1 MNKIN
6 ISLVLAGAVVLPLI
20 SGCNGSSMPYST
32 VSPMVV
38 PASGAGASRN
48 VTLTPQAIPGIP
60 RANNHN
66 TTGGYAPS
74 NVQTQFKID
83 VAEGT
88 KEINVIRDSAD
99 PFVITKPY
107 MLKNA
112 DPYAVRNY
120 LEAAV
125 GAKSINASPAQVTA
139 VKFSDGA
146 GAVLVSAEE
155 YRFKDSEHG
164 KGIDGIVASLDRPG
178 LNYMPEANAYLYFP
192 RISRASNLKDML
204 LKVGSSSLDPQ
215 FEIAPGTITVD
226 AELNALVI
234 KAPKWNWEDMRAML
248 QKYDRAIP
256 EFKVTYRVLEIFA
269 ENDDR
274 IGVDFQSWKNNEGV
288 DLFST
293 GVVAR
298 RNWGTFFSSA
308 IEGNGSSRTSY
319 WNFNPKWNTR
329 YLDFMTSIG
338 KAKCLAQG
346 ELVVQNRKS
355 SAIQV
360 ASGFF
365 YDRTYYIAGATSI
378 AEGTTE
384 FAYTMPN
391 PDTILRESTSKIV
404 PIDKLNQAFAAAGVD
419 SYLTKAGYTMR
430 VMGTQVGTATYYD
443 AIARKNYQ
451 TLLAAG
457 NPVGS
462 NGVPVST
469 LLAQIDEKKAA
480 ALAAKTAAETAGKK
494 AAEAAAAGDKESYEA
509 YLAQSDKY
517 AADAADLVAEA
528 TAIGEIASAYSMKAV
543 NADQAAILANT
554 TTSALSKY
562 LTGYVDATG
571 NRYSGN
577 YYRDNY
583 AYVDAAPGIIH
594 GWLQYPMV
602 TDGFQFNLKVS
613 PVITG
618 KAASMTFEMQGNS
631 LMGWNSDGSARRS
644 NSNISTT
651 VQLPYSGQ
659 EFVLGG
665 VRKSESVRSNSG
677 LPFFKDLPVIGRAF
691 STESE
696 SIKQSQLVVIA
707 KVEYSNPD
715 SFAGAEIRE
724 NLGKIVK
731 GVNKGMNSRVGNM
744 FFGQYG
750 IDSDRPAREERLND
764 VGNKI
769 NDEFKTVK

>member
-6 ISLVLAGAVVLPLI
+6 MSFMLATAVMLPLL
-20 SGCNGSSMPYST
+20 SGCNSSQPVSRISPVAIPSGSGNGT
-32 VSPMVV
+32 
-38 PASGAGASRN
+38 RN
-48 VTLTPQAIPGIP
+48 IAVTPQAIPGTP
-60 RANNHN
+60 RSNNHA

-74 NVQTQFKID
+74 NVQAQLKINVSD
-83 VAEGT
+83 GT
-88 KEINVIRDSAD
+88 KEIKVIRDNND

-107 MLKNA
+107 ILKNA
-112 DPYAVRNY
+112 DPYAVRSY

-139 VKFSDGA
+139 VKFADGA

-155 YRFKDSEHG
+155 YRFSDSEEG
-164 KGIDGIVASLDRPG
+164 KGIDGIVASLDRKG
-178 LNYMPEANAYLYFP
+178 LSYLPDADAYIYFP
-192 RISRASNLKDML
+192 RISRAANLRDML
-204 LKVGSSSLDPQ
+204 LNVGSSALDPE
-215 FEIAPGTITVD
+215 FEVSPGTITVD
-226 AELNALVI
+226 GELNALVI
-234 KAPKWNWEDMRAML
+234 KASKWNWQDMLTML
-248 QKYDRAIP
+248 KQYDKPIP
-256 EFKVTYRVLEIFA
+256 EFKITYRVLEIFA

-293 GVVAR
+293 GVVTR

-308 IEGNGSSRTSY
+308 IENSGSNRTSY

-346 ELVVQNRKS
+346 EMVVQNRKA

-360 ASGFF
+360 NSGFF
-365 YDRTYYIAGATSI
+365 YDRTYYTAGAKTI
-378 AEGTTE
+378 AEGCGE
-384 FAYTMPN
+384 FAYADIN
-391 PDTILRESTSKIV
+391 PDTILRESTSKIA
-404 PIDKLNQAFAAAGVD
+404 PIDKLNEAYANAGYPA
-419 SYLTKAGYTMR
+419 YLTKAGYTMR

-457 NPVGS
+457 FQPIYGADGS
-462 NGVPVST
+462 PLDKNTGMSIT
-469 LLAQIDEKKAA
+469 ELQTQYGTALAKGDTATA
-480 ALAAKTAAETAGKK
+480 ALYGE
-494 AAEAAAAGDKESYEA
+494 
-509 YLAQSDKY
+509 YLKNFQLMTQTIDS
-517 AADAADLVAEA
+517 
-528 TAIGEIASAYSMKAV
+528 T
-543 NADQAAILANT
+543 NAAIMANQS
-554 TTSALSKY
+554 TSGLSKW

-571 NRYSGN
+571 NRYTGN
-577 YYRDNY
+577 YYREDY
-583 AYVDAAPGIIH
+583 GYVDAAPGIIH

-602 TDGFQFNLKVS
+602 TNGFQFNLTVS

-618 KAASMTFEMQGNS
+618 KAATMKFDMNGKS
-631 LMGWNSDGSARRS
+631 LLGWNSDGSARRS
-644 NSNISTT
+644 NSEISTT
-651 VQLPYSGQ
+651 VQLPYTEQ

-665 VRKSESVRSNSG
+665 IRKSEAVRGNTG
-677 LPFFKDLPVIGRAF
+677 LPFFKDLPVIGRIF

-707 KVEYSNPD
+707 KVEYSKPD

-731 GVNKGMNSRVGNM
+731 GVNKGMNSKVGNM

-750 IDSDRPAREERLND
+750 LDDDRAARNERLD
-764 VGNKI
+764 RIGNEI
-769 NDEFKTVK
+769 NDEYKEIR

>member
-1 MNKIN
+1 MNKFN
-6 ISLVLAGAVVLPLI
+6 ISLILAGAIVLPAI
-20 SGCNGSSMPYST
+20 SGCNSGEMPST
-32 VSPMVV
+32 SVAPMVV
-38 PASGAGASRN
+38 PSGIGSN
-48 VTLTPQAIPGIP
+48 GGITVTPQAIPGIA
-60 RANNHN
+60 RSNNHAV
-66 TTGGYAPS
+66 TGGYAPS
-74 NVQTQFKID
+74 NVQAQLKINVSD
-83 VAEGT
+83 GT
-88 KEINVIRDSAD
+88 KEIKVIRDNAD
-99 PFVITKPY
+99 PFVITKSY

-125 GAKSINASPAQVTA
+125 GSKSINASPAQVTA

-164 KGIDGIVASLDRPG
+164 KGIDGIVKTLDRPG
-178 LNYMPEANAYLYFP
+178 LNYMPSADAYLYFP
-192 RISRASNLKDML
+192 RISRASNLKEML

-248 QKYDRAIP
+248 KQYDRPVP
-256 EFKVTYRVLEIFA
+256 EFKITYRVLEIFA

-346 ELVVQNRKS
+346 EMVVQNRKS

-360 ASGFF
+360 SSGFF
-365 YDRTYYIAGATSI
+365 YDRTYYIAGAKTI

-404 PIDKLNQAFAAAGVD
+404 PIGSLNNALAGAGVD

-451 TLLAAG
+451 TMLAAG
-457 NPVGS
+457 LPTNS
-462 NGVPVST
+462 TGVPISELQKIRTEKRIANGIPAPASDELDAYDDMLAGMST
-469 LLAQIDEKKAA
+469 E
-480 ALAAKTAAETAGKK
+480 
-494 AAEAAAAGDKESYEA
+494 YEA
-509 YLAQSDKY
+509 L
-517 AADAADLVAEA
+517 
-528 TAIGEIASAYSMKAV
+528 IAMIKNPTMTKLTS
-543 NADQAAILANT
+543 DQAAILANT
-554 TTSALSKY
+554 TTSPLTKY
-562 LTGYVDATG
+562 LTGYVDANG

-577 YYRDNY
+577 YYREDY
-583 AYVDAAPGIIH
+583 GYVDAAPGIIH
-594 GWLQYPMV
+594 GWLQYPMI

-618 KAASMTFEMQGNS
+618 KAASMTIDMQGNS

-644 NSNISTT
+644 NSNISTNI
-651 VQLPYSGQ
+651 QLPYSGH
-659 EFVLGG
+659 EFVIGG
-665 VRKSESVRSNSG
+665 VRKSESVRSNTG
-677 LPFFKDLPVIGRAF
+677 LPFFKDLPVIGRVF

-744 FFGQYG
+744 FFGQYAL
-750 IDSDRPAREERLND
+750 DSDRPDREKRLND
-764 VGNKI
+764 LGEKI
-769 NDEFKTVK
+769 NDDFKTIK

>member
-6 ISLVLAGAVVLPLI
+6 MSFMLATAVMLPLL
-20 SGCNGSSMPYST
+20 SGCNSSQPVSRISPVAIPSGSGNGT
-32 VSPMVV
+32 
-38 PASGAGASRN
+38 RN
-48 VTLTPQAIPGIP
+48 VAVTPQAIPGTP
-60 RANNHN
+60 RSNNHD

-74 NVQTQFKID
+74 NVQAQLKINVSD
-83 VAEGT
+83 GT
-88 KEINVIRDSAD
+88 KEIKVIRDNND

-107 MLKNA
+107 ILKNA
-112 DPYAVRNY
+112 DPYAVRSY

-139 VKFSDGA
+139 VKFADGV
-146 GAVLVSAEE
+146 GAILVSAEE
-155 YRFKDSEHG
+155 YRFSDSEDG
-164 KGIDGIVASLDRPG
+164 KGIDGIVASLDRKG
-178 LNYMPEANAYLYFP
+178 LSYLPDADAYIYFP
-192 RISRASNLKDML
+192 RISRAANLRDML
-204 LKVGSSSLDPQ
+204 LNVGSSALDPE
-215 FEIAPGTITVD
+215 FEVSPGTITVD
-226 AELNALVI
+226 GELNALVI
-234 KAPKWNWEDMRAML
+234 KASKWNWQDMLTML
-248 QKYDRAIP
+248 KQYDKPIP
-256 EFKVTYRVLEIFA
+256 EFKITYRVLEIFA

-293 GVVAR
+293 GVVTR

-308 IEGNGSSRTSY
+308 IENSGSNRTSY

-346 ELVVQNRKS
+346 EMVVQNRKA

-360 ASGFF
+360 NSGFF
-365 YDRTYYIAGATSI
+365 YDRTYYTAGAKTI
-378 AEGTTE
+378 AEGCGE
-384 FAYTMPN
+384 FAYADIN

-404 PIDKLNQAFAAAGVD
+404 PIDKLNESFAAAGVN

-443 AIARKNYQ
+443 AVASKTYQ
-451 TLLAAG
+451 TLL
-457 NPVGS
+457 N
-462 NGVPVST
+462 
-469 LLAQIDEKKAA
+469 
-480 ALAAKTAAETAGKK
+480 AKTAVAKYQ
-494 AAEAAAAGDKESYEA
+494 AEALAVLKQFNPAAT
-509 YLAQSDKY
+509 
-517 AADAADLVAEA
+517 AADAHNYLMANNSDYVTLYSVSLQDKFTAE
-528 TAIGEIASAYSMKAV
+528 
-543 NADQAAILANT
+543 QAAILANT
-554 TTSALSKY
+554 STSGLSKW
-562 LTGYVDATG
+562 LTGYVDAAG

-577 YYRDNY
+577 YYRENY
-583 AYVDAAPGIIH
+583 GYVDAAPGIIH

-602 TDGFQFNLKVS
+602 TNGFQFNLTVS

-618 KAASMTFEMQGNS
+618 KAATMKFDMNGKS
-631 LMGWNSDGSARRS
+631 LLGWNSDGSARRS
-644 NSNISTT
+644 NSEISTT
-651 VQLPYSGQ
+651 VQLPYTEQ

-665 VRKSESVRSNSG
+665 IRKSEAVRGNTG
-677 LPFFKDLPVIGRAF
+677 LPFFKDLPVIGRLF

-707 KVEYSNPD
+707 KVEYSKPD

-731 GVNKGMNSRVGNM
+731 GVNKGMNSKVGNM

-750 IDSDRPAREERLND
+750 LDDDRAARNERLD
-764 VGNKI
+764 RIGNEI
-769 NDEFKTVK
+769 NDEYKEIR

>member
-346 ELVVQNRKS
+346 ELIAQNRKS

-384 FAYTMPN
+384 FAYTLPN

-457 NPVGS
+457 NPVSAQEKFAGI
-462 NGVPVST
+462 PIST
-469 LLAQIDEKKAA
+469 LEGKLAEAQAGVA
-480 ALAAKTAAETAGKK
+480 AL
-494 AAEAAAAGDKESYEA
+494 EAAGLSEDTTSHPYYKDYMTLLGTVSALEAAIANKTM
-509 YLAQSDKY
+509 
-517 AADAADLVAEA
+517 AAV
-528 TAIGEIASAYSMKAV
+528 S
-543 NADQAAILANT
+543 ADQAAILANS

-651 VQLPYSGQ
+651 VQIPYSGQ

-750 IDSDRPAREERLND
+750 LDSDRPDREKRLND
-764 VGNKI
+764 LGEKI
-769 NDEFKTVK
+769 NDEFKTIK

>member
-1 MNKIN
+1 MKKFNK
-6 ISLVLAGAVVLPLI
+6 SFLLAGAAIIPLI
-20 SGCNGSSMPYST
+20 GGPAAAAGVGT
-32 VSPMVV
+32 V
-38 PASGAGASRN
+38 
-48 VTLTPQAIPGIP
+48 PGIVKSD
-60 RANNHN
+60 NHKP
-66 TTGGYAPS
+66 TGGYAPS
-74 NVQTQFKID
+74 KVETQFKID
-83 VAEGT
+83 VDKDT
-88 KEINVIRDSAD
+88 KELKVIRDTTD

-107 MLKNA
+107 LLKHA
-112 DPYAVRNY
+112 DPYAVRSY

-125 GAKSINASPAQVTA
+125 GAKSINTSPAQVTA

-155 YRFKDSEHG
+155 YRFADSEDG
-164 KGIDGIVASLDRPG
+164 KGIDGIVAALDRPG
-178 LNYMPEANAYLYFP
+178 LTFLPDADAHLYFP
-192 RISRASNLKDML
+192 RISRAANLRDML
-204 LKVGSSSLDPQ
+204 MKVGSSELDPQ
-215 FEIAPGTITVD
+215 FAAAPGTVTVD
-226 AELNALVI
+226 AELNALVV
-234 KAPKWNWEDMRAML
+234 KANKWNWNDMLTML
-248 QKYDRAIP
+248 KQYDRPIP
-256 EFKVTYRVLEIFA
+256 EFKVTYRIIEIYA

-308 IEGNGSSRTSY
+308 IENSGSNRTSY

-346 ELVVQNRKS
+346 ELIVQNRKS

-360 ASGFF
+360 NSGFF
-365 YDRTYYIAGATSI
+365 YDRTYYKAGAKSI
-378 AEGTTE
+378 AEGCTE
-384 FAYTMPN
+384 FTYADIN

-404 PIDKLNQAFAAAGVD
+404 PLHKLNDMFADAGVD
-419 SYLTKAGYTMR
+419 SYLTKSGYTMR

-451 TLLAAG
+451 TLIAG
-457 NPVGS
+457 GNQVSGAEGFK
-462 NGVPVST
+462 GVPIST
-469 LLAQIDEKKAA
+469 LT
-480 ALAAKTAAETAGKK
+480 AK
-494 AAEAAAAGDKESYEA
+494 
-509 YLAQSDKY
+509 
-517 AADAADLVAEA
+517 VAEA
-528 TAIGEIASAYSMKAV
+528 QAQAVAQGVPANMAHTYLYANNESYKALYDASQNIVMEEITSE
-543 NADQAAILANT
+543 QAAIMANT

-562 LTGYVDATG
+562 LTGYVDANG

-577 YYRDNY
+577 YYREDY
-583 AYVDAAPGIIH
+583 GYVDAAPGIIH

-618 KAASMTFEMQGNS
+618 KAASMKFDMQGNS
-631 LMGWNSDGSARRS
+631 LLGWNSDGSARRS
-644 NSNISTT
+644 KSEISTT
-651 VQLPYSGQ
+651 VQLPYTDQ

-665 VRKSESVRSNSG
+665 IRKSESVRSNTG
-677 LPFFKDLPVIGRAF
+677 LPFFKDLPVIGRLF

-707 KVEYSNPD
+707 KVEYTRPD
-715 SFAGAEIRE
+715 SFASAEVRE
-724 NLGKIVK
+724 NLGKVVK

-750 IDSDRPAREERLND
+750 LDSDLNDRRERLND
-764 VGNKI
+764 VGNKF
-769 NDEFKTVK
+769 NDEYKTIK

>member
-1 MNKIN
+1 MKKIN
-6 ISLVLAGAVVLPLI
+6 ISLFLAGAVIMPML
-20 SGCNGSSMPYST
+20 SGCKSDSI
-32 VSPMVV
+32 
-38 PASGAGASRN
+38 PASVMTPVVIPGAGNGSRN
-48 VTLTPQAIPGIP
+48 VSLTPNAIPGIP
-60 RANNHN
+60 RSNNHG

-74 NVQTQFKID
+74 NVQAQLKIN
-83 VAEGT
+83 VADGT
-88 KEINVIRDSAD
+88 KEIKVIRDNND

-112 DPYAVRNY
+112 DPYAVRSY

-139 VKFSDGA
+139 VKFSDGV

-155 YRFKDSEHG
+155 YRFADSADG
-164 KGIDGIVASLDRPG
+164 KGIDGIVAALDRKG
-178 LNYMPEANAYLYFP
+178 LSYLPSADAHIYFP
-192 RISRASNLKDML
+192 RISRASNLRDML

-226 AELNALVI
+226 AELNALVVQ
-234 KAPKWNWEDMRAML
+234 ASKWNWNDMLTML
-248 QKYDRAIP
+248 KQYDRPIP
-256 EFKVTYRVLEIFA
+256 EFKVSYRVLEIYA

-293 GVVAR
+293 GVIAR

-308 IEGNGSSRTSY
+308 IEGNGSNRTSY

-346 ELVVQNRKS
+346 EIVVQNRKS

-360 ASGFF
+360 NSGFF
-365 YDRTYYIAGATSI
+365 YDRTYYTAGAKTI

-384 FAYTMPN
+384 FAYTDIN
-391 PDTILRESTSKIV
+391 PDTILRESTAKIV
-404 PIDKLNQAFAAAGVD
+404 PIDKLNQAFANAGVN

-443 AIARKNYQ
+443 AITRKTYQ
-451 TLLAAG
+451 ELLAAG
-457 NPVGS
+457 LPVAA
-462 NGVPVST
+462 NGTPVST
-469 LLAQIDEKKAA
+469 LLAQIEEKKAA
-480 ALAAKTAAETAGKK
+480 AEAAMKAGDYATAQTL
-494 AAEAAAAGDKESYEA
+494 AAEAAALGEQAKNYTMQTVSTE
-509 YLAQSDKY
+509 Q
-517 AADAADLVAEA
+517 AE
-528 TAIGEIASAYSMKAV
+528 
-543 NADQAAILANT
+543 ILANT
-554 TTSALSKY
+554 QISALSKW

-571 NRYSGN
+571 KRYSGN
-577 YYRDNY
+577 YYREDY
-583 AYVDAAPGIIH
+583 GYVDAAPGIIH

-618 KAASMTFEMQGNS
+618 KAASMKFDMVGNS
-631 LMGWNSDGSARRS
+631 LLGWNSDGSARRS
-644 NSNISTT
+644 KSSISTT
-651 VQLPYSGQ
+651 VQLPYNDQ

-665 VRKSESVRSNSG
+665 IRKSESVRANTG
-677 LPFFKDLPVIGRAF
+677 LPFFKDLPIIGRAF

-696 SIKQSQLVVIA
+696 SIKQSQLVVLA
-707 KVEYSNPD
+707 RVEYSNPD

-750 IDSDRPAREERLND
+750 LDEDRAPRNKRLD
-764 VGNKI
+764 HIGKVI
-769 NDEFKTVK
+769 NDEYKEIK